1 MKLNE
6 MVTLLR
12 SAGVGESAVNLAI
25 NAWDMGAEL
34 EREEC
39 AVACEKAGM
48 DGLGTL
54 AAAVIIRKRG
64 TDDRP
69 KET

>member
-12 SAGVGESAVNLAI
+12 SAGVDESAISLAI
-25 NAWDMGAEL
+25 NAWDMGAES